1 MQDPLSPRRDTV
13 PRSASTSPT
22 DDPDRGL
29 YGITVAAE
37 LVGMRVQNLRLYE
50 ARGLLEPHR
59 TAGGTRRYSGNDLE
73 RLRRIG
79 QLLDEGLNLAG
90 IAKVLGLESRV
101 EHLETQAARRRG
113 TR

>member
-1 MQDPLSPRRDTV
+1 MARPDT
-13 PRSASTSPT
+13 RSTT
-22 DDPDRGL
+22 DDPDRAL

-90 IAKVLGLESRV
+90 IGKVLGLESRV